1 MVTGAGNAMVT
12 AAKRNLIDAPGTPE
26 AAWRAWPGMGR
37 LPAVDAAAW
46 ASAVVVAAHP
56 DDEVLGAGGTI
67 AALAAHGARLR
78 LVALTD
84 GEASHPHEAASIG
97 VRRVAE
103 TAAAL
108 AALGARQT
116 EVIRL
121 ALPDSRLAAYE
132 DHVTARLRQ
141 LTAGFEVCLAPWDSD
156 AHPDHEVAG
165 RAARAARVGE
175 ATLWYPVWM
184 WHWARPDNHRIP
196 WHAAVRVPLPR
207 SAAARKRRAISCFA
221 SQLEYRTPRIGPVL
235 PAGIVAHFTR
245 DAEVFFR

>member
-1 MVTGAGNAMVT
+1 MVK
-12 AAKRNLIDAPGTPE
+12 AAERNLIDAPGTPE
-26 AAWRAWPGMGR
+26 AAWRAWPGMR
-37 LPAVDAAAW
+37 QLPAVDAGGW

-67 AALAAHGARLR
+67 AVLAARGARLR

-84 GEASHPHEAASIG
+84 GEASHPREAASIG
-97 VRRVAE
+97 ARRVAE
-103 TAAAL
+103 TTAAL
-108 AALGARQT
+108 AALGAWRA

-121 ALPDSRLAAYE
+121 ALPDSGLTAYE
-132 DHVTARLRQ
+132 DDVTARLRQ
-141 LTAGFEVCLAPWDSD
+141 LTAGFDICLAPWASD

-165 RAARAARVGE
+165 RAARAARMGE

-184 WHWARPDNHRIP
+184 WHWARPGDDRVP

-207 SAAARKRRAISCFA
+207 SARARKCLAIDCFA
-221 SQLEYRTPRIGPVL
+221 SQLEDRTQQAGPVL

-245 DAEVFFR
+245 GAEVFFK

>member
-1 MVTGAGNAMVT
+1 MVT
-12 AAKRNLIDAPGTPE
+12 AAEGNLIDAPGTPE
-26 AAWRAWPGMGR
+26 AAWRAWPGIG
-37 LPAVDAAAW
+37 LLTAVDAAGW

-67 AALAAHGARLR
+67 AALAIRGARLR

-84 GEASHPHEAASIG
+84 GEASHPHQADSIG

-121 ALPDSRLAAYE
+121 ALPDSGLAAYE
-132 DHVTARLRQ
+132 DDITARLRE
-141 LTAGFEVCLAPWDSD
+141 LTKGFDVCLAPWDSD

-165 RAARAARVGE
+165 RAARAARLGE
-175 ATLWYPVWM
+175 ATLCYPVWM
-184 WHWARPDNHRIP
+184 WHWARPDDHRVP

-207 SAAARKRRAISCFA
+207 SAAARKRLAIGCFT
-221 SQLEYRTPRIGPVL
+221 SQLEDRTPQTGPVL
-235 PAGIVAHFTR
+235 PTGIVAHFTR
-245 DAEVFFR
+245 DAEVFFL

>member
-1 MVTGAGNAMVT
+1 MVK
-12 AAKRNLIDAPGTPE
+12 AAERNLIDAAGTPE
-26 AAWRAWPGMGR
+26 AAWRAWPGLGQ
-37 LPAVDAAAW
+37 LPVVDTAGW

-67 AALAAHGARLR
+67 AALAARGARLR

-97 VRRVAE
+97 GRRMAE

-108 AALGARQT
+108 ATLGARRT

-121 ALPDSRLAAYE
+121 ALPDSGLTAYE
-132 DHVTARLRQ
+132 NDVTVRLRQ
-141 LTAGFEVCLAPWDSD
+141 LTAGFDVCLVPCDSD

-165 RAARAARVGE
+165 RAAQAGRMGA
-175 ATLWYPVWM
+175 ATLLYPVWM
-184 WHWARPDNHRIP
+184 WHWASPGDRQVP

-207 SAAARKRRAISCFA
+207 SAVARKRRAISCFA
-221 SQLEYRTPRIGPVL
+221 SQLEDRTPRTGPVL
-235 PAGIVAHFTR
+235 PAGLVAHFTR

>member
-1 MVTGAGNAMVT
+1 MVT
-12 AAKRNLIDAPGTPE
+12 ATRGNLIDAPGTTE
-26 AAWRAWPGMGR
+26 AAWRAWPGIGQ
-37 LPAVDAAAW
+37 LPAVDTSGW

-56 DDEVLGAGGTI
+56 DDEVLGAGGII
-67 AALAAHGARLR
+67 AALAAQGARLR

-84 GEASHPHEAASIG
+84 GEASHPHEADSIG
-97 VRRVAE
+97 ARRVAE
-103 TAAAL
+103 TTAAL
-108 AALGARQT
+108 AALEARQA

-121 ALPDSRLAAYE
+121 ALPDSGLTAYE
-132 DHVTARLRQ
+132 DDITARLRQ
-141 LTAGFEVCLAPWDSD
+141 LAAGFDVCLAPWDSD

-165 RAARAARVGE
+165 RAARVARRGE

-184 WHWARPDNHRIP
+184 WHWARPYDRRVP
-196 WHAAVRVPLPR
+196 WHAAVRAPLPR

-221 SQLEYRTPRIGPVL
+221 SQLEHRTPRTPPVL

>member
-1 MVTGAGNAMVT
+1 MVT
-12 AAKRNLIDAPGTPE
+12 ATGGNLIDAPGTPE
-26 AAWRAWPGMGR
+26 AVWRAWPAMGQ
-37 LPAVDAAAW
+37 LPAVDAAGW

-67 AALAAHGARLR
+67 AALAARGTRLR

-97 VRRVAE
+97 ARRVAE
-103 TAAAL
+103 TMAAL
-108 AALGARQT
+108 TAIGARQA

-121 ALPDSRLAAYE
+121 ALPDSGLTAYE
-132 DHVTARLRQ
+132 DEVTVRLRQ
-141 LTAGFEVCLAPWDSD
+141 LTAGFDVCLAPWDSD

-165 RAARAARVGE
+165 RAARAARIGE

-184 WHWARPDNHRIP
+184 WHWARPGDHRVP

-207 SAAARKRRAISCFA
+207 SAAARKHRAISCFA
-221 SQLEYRTPRIGPVL
+221 SQLQDRTPRIGPVL
-235 PAGIVAHFTR
+235 PAAIVAHFTR
-245 DAEVFFR
+245 DTEVFFR